1 MMWDEGTPKKIELQ
15 IIPMIDIMMFLMVF
29 FVLLSINVI
38 PSKGMKTSLP
48 TSTQTV
54 QILPSK
60 IMITIDADGG
70 IQVNQQWVTFD
81 ALSAVLLEKKQ
92 QLNKVY
98 VVVKGD
104 KNTPM
109 QSLVS
114 VIDAAKKAGIED
126 IGIAERPTGNK

>member
-1 MMWDEGTPKKIELQ
+1 
-15 IIPMIDIMMFLMVF
+15 MIDIMMFLMVF

-60 IMITIDADGG
+60 ILITITADGD
-70 IQVNQQWVTFD
+70 IQVNKELVSLDNLAAT
-81 ALSAVLLEKKQ
+81 LVLQKKQ
-92 QLNKVY
+92 YKKVY

-104 KNTPM
+104 KKTPM

-114 VIDAAKKAGIED
+114 VMDAAKEAGIED
-126 IGIAERPTGNK
+126 IGIAERPAEK